1 MAYLSSYSYTIIT
14 MAISCI
20 VSQIKRDI
28 DQKSRFLP
36 PPLLHNKALEKKVCK
51 YFLAV
56 FFTTELDP
64 WAMRWLNRF
73 CRNSSVYSQF
83 PRITDKQTNRQT
95 DRQKAFSIVKRNMYY
110 VTLAKNN
117 SISHRPDKSRSIP
130 HNLVSFTVQDRR
142 FNSSTLY
149 RFGFFL

>member
-36 PPLLHNKALEKKVCK
+36 PPFYTIRHWRKKFVNI
-51 YFLAV
+51 FSLF